1 MSEKNNSASE
11 NLRTHLFIK
20 NPVLNEIV
28 GIAPILAV
36 AVSIKA
42 GLLLSVMMSCS
53 LLITQ
58 ALTTALFRR
67 FSQPVRMLM
76 YFLTGSA
83 VSITALA
90 VTDLLLPTLSA
101 ELGLFLPLTAVS
113 SFTAVHCERY
123 IFSKDSRSSAANAL
137 ASCVGYSAVTLIIS
151 AIREFA
157 SFGTLFGITVFSK
170 GTSKGYLMPFFALLL
185 TGFLSAFFKMAAK
198 RIGTADNEN
207 DAFMEHS
214 ILTEDEP
221 EQSPIAAAVADKAAG
236 IREKRK
242 AVLEKHAENALKKK
256 EEKLRAAGQKRIEK
270 ERLEHERAE
279 RERLERE
286 RAEQEKLEHE
296 RAEKERLERERAE
309 QERLE
314 HERAEKERL
323 EHERAEKERLERER
337 AERERLER
345 ERAEKER
352 LERERAEKEKLERE
366 RAEKERL
373 ERERA
378 ERERLERERAE
389 RERLE
394 RERAERERLELERAE
409 RLEREYR
416 EAEKRR
422 AEERANAAK
431 AEIAQR
437 REKLRLE
444 EEARAAAAKKK
455 EEELRHS
462 RMSAEEQKMRMRE
475 QLENERLVRKA
486 LLQEERRRKKL
497 GLPSLTE
504 NEINTAFAKGAVDI
518 HHASGGTDRNHSN
531 PFVMPLSDDEED

>member
-11 NLRTHLFIK
+11 NLRTHLFVK

-123 IFSKDSRSSAANAL
+123 ILSKDSRSSAANAL
-137 ASCVGYSAVTLIIS
+137 ASSVGYGAVTLIIS

-198 RIGTADNEN
+198 RLVTADNEN

-256 EEKLRAAGQKRIEK
+256 EEKLRAAEQKRIEK
-270 ERLEHERAE
+270 ERLERERAE
-279 RERLERE
+279 R
-286 RAEQEKLEHE
+286 
-296 RAEKERLERERAE
+296 ERLERERAE

-323 EHERAEKERLERER
+323 EHERAEKERLERE
-337 AERERLER
+337 
-345 ERAEKER
+345 
-352 LERERAEKEKLERE
+352 
-366 RAEKERL
+366 
-373 ERERA
+373 
-378 ERERLERERAE
+378 
-389 RERLE
+389 
-394 RERAERERLELERAE
+394 
-409 RLEREYR
+409 YR

-431 AEIAQR
+431 AEITQR

-444 EEARAAAAKKK
+444 EEARAAAAKKR

>member
-11 NLRTHLFIK
+11 NLRTYLFIK

-137 ASCVGYSAVTLIIS
+137 ASCVGYGAVTLIIS

-256 EEKLRAAGQKRIEK
+256 EEKLRAAEQKRIEK

-279 RERLERE
+279 N
-286 RAEQEKLEHE
+286 
-296 RAEKERLERERAE
+296 
-309 QERLE
+309 
-314 HERAEKERL
+314 
-323 EHERAEKERLERER
+323 
-337 AERERLER
+337 ERLER

-352 LERERAEKEKLERE
+352 LEREC
-366 RAEKERL
+366 AEKERL
-373 ERERA
+373 ER
-378 ERERLERERAE
+378 
-389 RERLE
+389 
-394 RERAERERLELERAE
+394 ERAE

-437 REKLRLE
+437 L
-444 EEARAAAAKKK
+444 
-455 EEELRHS
+455 
-462 RMSAEEQKMRMRE
+462 
-475 QLENERLVRKA
+475 
-486 LLQEERRRKKL
+486 
-497 GLPSLTE
+497 SL
-504 NEINTAFAKGAVDI
+504 I
-518 HHASGGTDRNHSN
+518 HI
-531 PFVMPLSDDEED
+531 

>member
-137 ASCVGYSAVTLIIS
+137 ASSVGYGAVTLIIS

-198 RIGTADNEN
+198 RLVTADNEN

-256 EEKLRAAGQKRIEK
+256 EEKLRAAEQKRIEK
-270 ERLEHERAE
+270 ER
-279 RERLERE
+279 
-286 RAEQEKLEHE
+286 
-296 RAEKERLERERAE
+296 
-309 QERLE
+309 
-314 HERAEKERL
+314 
-323 EHERAEKERLERER
+323 
-337 AERERLER
+337 
-345 ERAEKER
+345 
-352 LERERAEKEKLERE
+352 LERE

-378 ERERLERERAE
+378 ERERLEHERAEQERLERERAEKERLERERAEQERLERERAEKERLERERAEQERLERERAE

-394 RERAERERLELERAE
+394 RERAERE

-444 EEARAAAAKKK
+444 EEARAAAAKKR

>member
-1 MSEKNNSASE
+1 MSEKNNSVSE

-137 ASCVGYSAVTLIIS
+137 ASSVGYGAVTLIIS

-198 RIGTADNEN
+198 RLVTADNEN

-256 EEKLRAAGQKRIEK
+256 EEKLRAAEQKRIEK
-270 ERLEHERAE
+270 ERLERERAEQERLERERAEQERLERERAE

-286 RAEQEKLEHE
+286 RAE
-296 RAEKERLERERAE
+296 KERLEYERAE

-323 EHERAEKERLERER
+323 EHERAEK
-337 AERERLER
+337 
-345 ERAEKER
+345 
-352 LERERAEKEKLERE
+352 
-366 RAEKERL
+366 
-373 ERERA
+373 
-378 ERERLERERAE
+378 
-389 RERLE
+389 
-394 RERAERERLELERAE
+394 E

-444 EEARAAAAKKK
+444 EEARAAAAKKR

>member
-137 ASCVGYSAVTLIIS
+137 ASSVGYGAVTLIIS

-198 RIGTADNEN
+198 RLGTADNEN

-256 EEKLRAAGQKRIEK
+256 EEKLRAAEQKRI
-270 ERLEHERAE
+270 
-279 RERLERE
+279 
-286 RAEQEKLEHE
+286 
-296 RAEKERLERERAE
+296 
-309 QERLE
+309 
-314 HERAEKERL
+314 EKERL

-352 LERERAEKEKLERE
+352 LERERAEKERLERERAEKERLEHE

-378 ERERLERERAE
+378 EREKLERERAE
-389 RERLE
+389 QERLE
-394 RERAERERLELERAE
+394 RERAERE

-444 EEARAAAAKKK
+444 EEARAAAAKKR

-518 HHASGGTDRNHSN
+518 HHASGDTDRNHSN

>member
-11 NLRTHLFIK
+11 NLRTYLFIK

-137 ASCVGYSAVTLIIS
+137 ASCVGYGAVTLIIS

-198 RIGTADNEN
+198 RLGTADNEN

-256 EEKLRAAGQKRIEK
+256 EEKLRAAEQKRIEK

-279 RERLERE
+279 N
-286 RAEQEKLEHE
+286 
-296 RAEKERLERERAE
+296 
-309 QERLE
+309 
-314 HERAEKERL
+314 
-323 EHERAEKERLERER
+323 ERLERER

-352 LERERAEKEKLERE
+352 LEREC
-366 RAEKERL
+366 AEKERL
-373 ERERA
+373 ER
-378 ERERLERERAE
+378 
-389 RERLE
+389 
-394 RERAERERLELERAE
+394 ERAE

-444 EEARAAAAKKK
+444 EEARAAAAKKR

-462 RMSAEEQKMRMRE
+462 RMSAEEQKIRMRE

>member
-137 ASCVGYSAVTLIIS
+137 ASSVGYGAVTLIIS

-198 RIGTADNEN
+198 RLVTADNEN

-242 AVLEKHAENALKKK
+242 AVLEKHTENALKKK
-256 EEKLRAAGQKRIEK
+256 EEKLRAAEQKRIEK
-270 ERLEHERAE
+270 ERLE
-279 RERLERE
+279 RE
-286 RAEQEKLEHE
+286 RAEN
-296 RAEKERLERERAE
+296 ERLERERAE

-314 HERAEKERL
+314 HERAEN
-323 EHERAEKERLERER
+323 ERLERER
-337 AERERLER
+337 AER
-345 ERAEKER
+345 
-352 LERERAEKEKLERE
+352 
-366 RAEKERL
+366 
-373 ERERA
+373 
-378 ERERLERERAE
+378 
-389 RERLE
+389 
-394 RERAERERLELERAE
+394 E

-422 AEERANAAK
+422 AEERANAAN

-444 EEARAAAAKKK
+444 EEARAAAAKKREK
-455 EEELRHS
+455 ELQYS

>member
-137 ASCVGYSAVTLIIS
+137 ASSVGYGAVTLIIS

-198 RIGTADNEN
+198 RLVTADNEN

-256 EEKLRAAGQKRIEK
+256 EEKLRAAEQKRI
-270 ERLEHERAE
+270 
-279 RERLERE
+279 
-286 RAEQEKLEHE
+286 
-296 RAEKERLERERAE
+296 
-309 QERLE
+309 
-314 HERAEKERL
+314 
-323 EHERAEKERLERER
+323 
-337 AERERLER
+337 
-345 ERAEKER
+345 EKER
-352 LERERAEKEKLERE
+352 LERERAEK
-366 RAEKERL
+366 
-373 ERERA
+373 
-378 ERERLERERAE
+378 
-389 RERLE
+389 
-394 RERAERERLELERAE
+394 E

-422 AEERANAAK
+422 AEERANVAK

-444 EEARAAAAKKK
+444 EEARAAAAKKR

>member
-1 MSEKNNSASE
+1 MSEKNNSVSE
-11 NLRTHLFIK
+11 NLRTYLFIK

-137 ASCVGYSAVTLIIS
+137 ASCVGYGAVTLIIS

-198 RIGTADNEN
+198 RLGTADNEN

-256 EEKLRAAGQKRIEK
+256 EEKLRAAEQKRIEK

-279 RERLERE
+279 N
-286 RAEQEKLEHE
+286 
-296 RAEKERLERERAE
+296 
-309 QERLE
+309 
-314 HERAEKERL
+314 
-323 EHERAEKERLERER
+323 
-337 AERERLER
+337 
-345 ERAEKER
+345 ER

-378 ERERLERERAE
+378 EKERLEHERAE

-394 RERAERERLELERAE
+394 RERAEKERLERECAEKERLERERAE

-444 EEARAAAAKKK
+444 EEARAAAAKKR

-462 RMSAEEQKMRMRE
+462 RMSAEEQKIRMRE

>member
-1 MSEKNNSASE
+1 MSEKNNNTSE

-36 AVSIKA
+36 AVNIKA

-58 ALTTALFRR
+58 ALTTVLFRR

-113 SFTAVHCERY
+113 SFTAVHCERC
-123 IFSKDSRSSAANAL
+123 IFGKDRRSSAANAL
-137 ASCVGYSAVTLIIS
+137 ASSAGYGAVTLIIS
-151 AIREFA
+151 AIRELA
-157 SFGTLFGITVFSK
+157 SSGTLFGITIFSK
-170 GTSKGYLMPFFALLL
+170 GISKGYLMPFFALLL
-185 TGFLSAFFKMAAK
+185 MGFLSAIFKMAAK
-198 RIGTADNEN
+198 RLGAADDEK

-242 AVLEKHAENALKKK
+242 AVLEKRAENVLKKK
-256 EEKLRAAGQKRIEK
+256 EEKLRAAEQKRI
-270 ERLEHERAE
+270 
-279 RERLERE
+279 
-286 RAEQEKLEHE
+286 
-296 RAEKERLERERAE
+296 
-309 QERLE
+309 
-314 HERAEKERL
+314 
-323 EHERAEKERLERER
+323 EKERLERER

-352 LERERAEKEKLERE
+352 LERERAEKERFERERAEKEKLERERAERERLEREHADREKLERERAEREKLERE

-378 ERERLERERAE
+378 ERERLERE
-389 RERLE
+389 
-394 RERAERERLELERAE
+394 
-409 RLEREYR
+409 YR

-422 AEERANAAK
+422 AEERSNAAR
-431 AEIAQR
+431 AEITQR

-444 EEARAAAAKKK
+444 EEARAAAAKKR

-504 NEINTAFAKGAVDI
+504 NEINTAFAKGTVDMR
-518 HHASGGTDRNHSN
+518 HDSGAAKKNRSN
-531 PFVMPLSDDEED
+531 PFIMPLSDDEED

>member
-11 NLRTHLFIK
+11 NLRTYLFIK

-137 ASCVGYSAVTLIIS
+137 ASCVGYGAVTLIIS

-198 RIGTADNEN
+198 RLGTADNEN

-256 EEKLRAAGQKRIEK
+256 EEKLRAAEQKRIEK

-279 RERLERE
+279 N
-286 RAEQEKLEHE
+286 
-296 RAEKERLERERAE
+296 
-309 QERLE
+309 
-314 HERAEKERL
+314 
-323 EHERAEKERLERER
+323 ERLERER
-337 AERERLER
+337 AER
-345 ERAEKER
+345 ER

-373 ERERA
+373 KRERA
-378 ERERLERERAE
+378 EKERLER
-389 RERLE
+389 
-394 RERAERERLELERAE
+394 ERAE

-444 EEARAAAAKKK
+444 EEARAAAAKKR

-462 RMSAEEQKMRMRE
+462 RMSAEEQKIRMRE

>member
-11 NLRTHLFIK
+11 NLRTYLFIK

-123 IFSKDSRSSAANAL
+123 IFSKDSRSSAAKAL
-137 ASCVGYSAVTLIIS
+137 ASCVGYGAVTLIIS

-256 EEKLRAAGQKRIEK
+256 AEKLRAAEQKRIEK

-279 RERLERE
+279 N
-286 RAEQEKLEHE
+286 
-296 RAEKERLERERAE
+296 
-309 QERLE
+309 
-314 HERAEKERL
+314 
-323 EHERAEKERLERER
+323 
-337 AERERLER
+337 ERLER

-352 LERERAEKEKLERE
+352 LEREC
-366 RAEKERL
+366 AEKERL
-373 ERERA
+373 ER
-378 ERERLERERAE
+378 
-389 RERLE
+389 
-394 RERAERERLELERAE
+394 ERAE

-444 EEARAAAAKKK
+444 EEARAAAAKKR

-462 RMSAEEQKMRMRE
+462 RMSAEEQKIRMRE

>member
-11 NLRTHLFIK
+11 NLRTYLFIK

-137 ASCVGYSAVTLIIS
+137 ASCVGYGAVTLIIS

-198 RIGTADNEN
+198 RLGTADNEN

-256 EEKLRAAGQKRIEK
+256 EEKLRAAEQKRIEK

-279 RERLERE
+279 N
-286 RAEQEKLEHE
+286 
-296 RAEKERLERERAE
+296 
-309 QERLE
+309 
-314 HERAEKERL
+314 
-323 EHERAEKERLERER
+323 
-337 AERERLER
+337 
-345 ERAEKER
+345 ER

-378 ERERLERERAE
+378 EKERLEHERAE

-394 RERAERERLELERAE
+394 RERAEKERLERECAEKERLERERAE

-444 EEARAAAAKKK
+444 EEARAAAAKKR

-462 RMSAEEQKMRMRE
+462 RMSAEEQKIRMRE

>member
-137 ASCVGYSAVTLIIS
+137 ASSVGYGAVTLIIS

-198 RIGTADNEN
+198 RLVTADNEN

-256 EEKLRAAGQKRIEK
+256 EEKLRAAEQKRIEK
-270 ERLEHERAE
+270 ER
-279 RERLERE
+279 
-286 RAEQEKLEHE
+286 
-296 RAEKERLERERAE
+296 
-309 QERLE
+309 
-314 HERAEKERL
+314 
-323 EHERAEKERLERER
+323 
-337 AERERLER
+337 
-345 ERAEKER
+345 
-352 LERERAEKEKLERE
+352 LERE

-378 ERERLERERAE
+378 ERERLEHERAERERLEHERAEQERLERERAEKERLERERAEQERLERERAEKERLERERAEQERLERERAE

-394 RERAERERLELERAE
+394 RERAERE

-444 EEARAAAAKKK
+444 EEARAAAAKKR

>member
-137 ASCVGYSAVTLIIS
+137 ASSVGYGAVTLIIS

-198 RIGTADNEN
+198 RLVTADNEN

-242 AVLEKHAENALKKK
+242 AVLEKHTENALKKK
-256 EEKLRAAGQKRIEK
+256 EEKLRAAEQKRIEK
-270 ERLEHERAE
+270 ERLER
-279 RERLERE
+279 
-286 RAEQEKLEHE
+286 E

-314 HERAEKERL
+314 HERAEN
-323 EHERAEKERLERER
+323 ERLERER
-337 AERERLER
+337 AER
-345 ERAEKER
+345 
-352 LERERAEKEKLERE
+352 
-366 RAEKERL
+366 
-373 ERERA
+373 
-378 ERERLERERAE
+378 
-389 RERLE
+389 
-394 RERAERERLELERAE
+394 E

-444 EEARAAAAKKK
+444 EEARAAAAKKREK
-455 EEELRHS
+455 ELQYS